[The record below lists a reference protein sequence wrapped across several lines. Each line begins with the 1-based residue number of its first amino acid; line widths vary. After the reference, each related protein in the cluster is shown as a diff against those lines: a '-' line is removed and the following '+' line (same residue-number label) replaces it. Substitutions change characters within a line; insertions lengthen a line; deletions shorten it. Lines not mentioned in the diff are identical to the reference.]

1 MKKSIFYVLVL
12 VLVPQLC
19 FASNARDLKTAM
31 DEYHYF
37 LTVEWDQ
44 KDKAVLEIKTTEFE
58 TELNELMDQGL
69 SFRDMG
75 NVPEELKTLKLDDRE
90 LVLEKLMNHSNYSKG
105 ASWNGDIL
113 APAII
118 MGITA
123 IAIVAFIR
131 YAVKKNRAFDE
142 CVELNGG
149 NEQSCID
156 R

>member
-1 MKKSIFYVLVL
+1 MKKSLLFILIL

-19 FASNARDLKTAM
+19 IASNARDLKTAM

-37 LTVEWDQ
+37 LTVEWNQ
-44 KDKAVLEIKTTEFE
+44 KDLDVFESKTEEFE
-58 TELNELMDQGL
+58 NELNNLMDKGL
-69 SFRDMG
+69 SFRELGDI
-75 NVPEELKTLKLDDRE
+75 PEELKTLKRNDRE
-90 LVLEKLMNHSNYSKG
+90 MVINRMMNHPSYSKG
-105 ASWNGDIL
+105 ASWNGEII

-123 IAIVAFIR
+123 IAVVAFIR